1 MADLLRDKREK
12 QEKKVDKMPADG
24 TRDKEKAGGTED
36 PMITAYGLDEQGNHE
51 DFHAAEMDPTH
62 QLGKLTHHWCL
73 GIHNIRSIFVF
84 VCVCVHTGPSKP
96 FPVTD
101 VLKILKEE
109 IDNKLQ
115 GEKYEVQRSRE
126 LTLTLCEVIKNRVK
140 QLQIPRYRIVVKV
153 HIGQIIGQG
162 IQTRSGFLWDPST
175 DTFASH
181 SFQNDSLFCC
191 AAVFAVYFE

>member
-1 MADLLRDKREK
+1 MADLVRDKREK

-36 PMITAYGLDEQGNHE
+36 PMITDYGLDEQGNHE
-51 DFHAAEMDPTH
+51 DLHAAEMDPTH
-62 QLGKLTHHWCL
+62 PL
-73 GIHNIRSIFVF
+73 
-84 VCVCVHTGPSKP
+84 GPSKP

-115 GEKYEVQRSRE
+115 GEKYEAQRSRE

-181 SFQNDSLFCC
+181 SFKNDSLFCC
-191 AAVFAVYFE
+191 ATVFAVYFE

>member
-1 MADLLRDKREK
+1 MADLVRDKREK

-24 TRDKEKAGGTED
+24 TRDKEKHYNSV
-36 PMITAYGLDEQGNHE
+36 IFYV
-51 DFHAAEMDPTH
+51 
-62 QLGKLTHHWCL
+62 LTFKCL
-73 GIHNIRSIFVF
+73 GIHNVRSIFVF
-84 VCVCVHTGPSKP
+84 VRVCVQTGPSKP

-115 GEKYEVQRSRE
+115 GEKYEAQRSRE

-181 SFQNDSLFCC
+181 SFKNDSLFCC
-191 AAVFAVYFE
+191 ATVFAVYFE